1 MKPSSDKSLAK
12 PRVDYNHWSQ
22 GLLASMNDPNLKVLE
37 KSDHVVIKVMHLL
50 KEFSALNVVRG
61 MLKCT
66 VF

>member
-50 KEFSALNVVRG
+50 PDF
-61 MLKCT
+61 
-66 VF
+66 